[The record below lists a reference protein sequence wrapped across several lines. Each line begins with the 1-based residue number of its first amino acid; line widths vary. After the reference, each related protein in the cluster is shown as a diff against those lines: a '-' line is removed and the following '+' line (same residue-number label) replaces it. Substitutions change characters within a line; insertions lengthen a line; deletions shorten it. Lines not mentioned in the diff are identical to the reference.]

1 MLQMD
6 AQGWLSPLLLSHQ
19 VLTFWRIPLNTI
31 GQHEMN
37 YFYPFDLLM
46 TLYFLIGNPRK
57 PSNDH
62 SAKQSL
68 DDPKANRKG
77 RKGNS
82 GQTGVDI

>member
-1 MLQMD
+1 
-6 AQGWLSPLLLSHQ
+6 
-19 VLTFWRIPLNTI
+19 
-31 GQHEMN
+31 MN